1 LLPESVISYL
11 RTSLLRPGAIGK
23 KYQTSRAKIVSIIT
37 GVIIIIF
44 IFDYKL
50 IVMQEKQ
57 WALICHLSGLS
68 GYLIPFGNII
78 IPIVIW
84 SMKKEEMPMV
94 DEHGKEVINFQLS
107 ITIWIIISGLLII
120 LLVGI
125 PMLIVLVIL
134 QVVLVIIGALK
145 ADNGQLYKYPMTIRF
160 IK

>member
-1 LLPESVISYL
+1 
-11 RTSLLRPGAIGK
+11 
-23 KYQTSRAKIVSIIT
+23 
-37 GVIIIIF
+37 
-44 IFDYKL
+44 
-50 IVMQEKQ
+50 MQEKQ

-68 GYLIPFGNII
+68 GYLIPFGNVI

-107 ITIWIIISGLLII
+107 MTIWIIISVILVF

-125 PMLIVLVIL
+125 LLIVVLALL
-134 QVVLVIIGALK
+134 QVVLVIVGALK
-145 ADNGQLYKYPMTIRF
+145 ADSGQLYRYPLTIRF